1 MKVDALSKAELQVMA
16 ALWRLGA
23 GSVADIQ
30 RELGKERK
38 LAYTTVATY
47 LTRMAE
53 KGAVTSRKVGRAYV
67 FEPSE
72 SLSDY
77 QKATFRDL
85 VARFFDGRPTALVSH
100 FIETTTFTDDELAT
114 LRALLED
121 KAGK

>member
-53 KGAVTSRKVGRAYV
+53 KGAVTARKVGRAYV

-77 QKATFRDL
+77 RKATFRDL

-100 FIETTTFTDDELAT
+100 FIETTSFTDDELAT
-114 LRALLED
+114 LRALLDD
-121 KAGK
+121 KAKK